1 MSKQTKESMPGKEE
15 RLALAKKEGKS
26 ELEIYLGLCKKF
38 HREPAKSAVK
48 RAKAVSGS
56 RAAATAR

>member
-26 ELEIYLGLCKKF
+26 ELEIYLGLCKRF
-38 HREPAKSAVK
+38 HRKPAASAVK
-48 RAKAVSGS
+48 RRKHA
-56 RAAATAR
+56 